1 MRDDGH
7 NSVRRNRHP
16 QVGFEGRCLLLT
28 CSQHRAWNKARA
40 KNKNSARQ
48 DSLQKASS
56 PVIMIYII
64 MIYISMTYIS
74 ADNAADAFARLLADI
89 LYNLHAVSFAA

>member
-1 MRDDGH
+1 MRDDGD
-7 NSVRRNRHP
+7 NSVGRNRHP

-28 CSQHRAWNKARA
+28 CGQHRAWNKTRA
-40 KNKNSARQ
+40 KNKNAARQ

-56 PVIMIYII
+56 PVS

-89 LYNLHAVSFAA
+89 LDNLHAVSFAA